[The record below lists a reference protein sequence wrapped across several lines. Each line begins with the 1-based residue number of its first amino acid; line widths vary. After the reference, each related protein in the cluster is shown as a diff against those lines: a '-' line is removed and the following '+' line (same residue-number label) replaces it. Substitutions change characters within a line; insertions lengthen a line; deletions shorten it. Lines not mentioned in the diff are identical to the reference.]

1 MIFKFNY
8 KGTVQFLLVLL
19 LIPTTYIGI
28 PLNGGDKGWIYVNSV
43 LRDYF
48 ANRTSFLISS
58 VHFSVFDFF
67 VFISNI
73 LLYMAPILVF
83 TRLNK
88 IGAVYIPTAFLI
100 LTLIYFPLMVILFI
114 PYILIWVAL
123 LVYSR
128 HTLDQ

>member
-8 KGTVQFLLVLL
+8 KRTIQFLLTLL

-58 VHFSVFDFF
+58 VHFSIFDFF

-100 LTLIYFPLMVILFI
+100 LTLIYFPLMVILLI

>member
-8 KGTVQFLLVLL
+8 KRTVQFVLALL

-48 ANRTSFLISS
+48 ANRTSILMSP

-73 LLYMAPILVF
+73 LLYITPILVF

-88 IGAVYIPTAFLI
+88 VGAIYIPTLFLI
-100 LTLIYFPLMVILFI
+100 LTLIYFPLMVILLI
-114 PYILIWVAL
+114 PYILIWIAL

-128 HTLDQ
+128 RTLDQ